1 MALSFFFFN
10 QKHINATVVEPGC
23 FTATSNLQQSV
34 YQPGPAEL
42 ESYQEFSFFF
52 FSPLLLPHLWK
63 CDKSEELDSFELQGG
78 KELLESQKSGSG
90 AHTLINKD
98 GAAARAPAVAV
109 YGCCYSL
116 HGNILRRFFIL
127 THCLKIDD
135 EASVSV
141 QNASTRSTS
150 LCWQLC
156 VINRIYRFKIHTKRV
171 LISLPC
177 RASHIHGVI
186 SACKSLHTH

>member
-1 MALSFFFFN
+1 MQQLWSWLLYSHIQPSTVSLPTWSGTTRKLPGVFFFFFLHCCCLTCYCN
-10 QKHINATVVEPGC
+10 
-23 FTATSNLQQSV
+23 
-34 YQPGPAEL
+34 
-42 ESYQEFSFFF
+42 
-52 FSPLLLPHLWK
+52 WK

-141 QNASTRSTS
+141 QNASTGSTS

-156 VINRIYRFKIHTKRV
+156 VINRIYRYKIHTKRV